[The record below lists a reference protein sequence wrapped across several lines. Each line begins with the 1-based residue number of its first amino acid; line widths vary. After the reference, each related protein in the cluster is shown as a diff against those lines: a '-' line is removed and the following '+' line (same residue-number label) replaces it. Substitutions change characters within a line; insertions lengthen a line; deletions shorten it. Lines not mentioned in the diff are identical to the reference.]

1 LQYSTEATNVLTWLL
16 TGLRGLIEGGD
27 AAIKFGESP
36 SSPTGRTE
44 FEGDRVVKYIERS
57 AGDSITEGIGIDR
70 VTTNFSS
77 GLSAGCIDGC
87 LSGTDREAVEMAFYC
102 LRNEGVFIG
111 PSAALNVVGA
121 VKLARIL
128 GPGATV
134 CTVLCDG
141 GERYASKMYDPSW
154 LAQKSLTPRSNGEG
168 LEFVE

>member
-1 LQYSTEATNVLTWLL
+1 M
-16 TGLRGLIEGGD
+16 
-27 AAIKFGESP
+27 
-36 SSPTGRTE
+36 
-44 FEGDRVVKYIERS
+44 KYIERS

-87 LSGTDREAVEMAFYC
+87 ISGSDREAVEMAFYC

-121 VKLARIL
+121 VKLAMTL

-141 GERYASKMYDPSW
+141 GERYASKMYDASW
-154 LAQKSLTPRSNGEG
+154 LAGKGLTPQGSGES
-168 LEFVE
+168 LEFVDAN